1 MCLVYPSGL
10 LSLSLS
16 GVSKCLCLVPFLFVI
31 FKVHL
36 DFTFVS
42 TLCYQAINKLQSLV
56 RCECG
61 PLRERKATL
70 VVSLATLCHN
80 LGILPTIL
88 IFITIITIIFIITIF
103 FITITIIIFFT
114 TIFFITNIL
123 LFVIRPGQDQ
133 TEFDDLI
140 SALRFPSYSNF

>member
-1 MCLVYPSGL
+1 MVHLRLY
-10 LSLSLS
+10 
-16 GVSKCLCLVPFLFVI
+16 LCL
-31 FKVHL
+31 
-36 DFTFVS
+36 D
-42 TLCYQAINKLQSLV
+42 TLCYLAFNKLFPLV

-88 IFITIITIIFIITIF
+88 IFF
-103 FITITIIIFFT
+103 FFT
-114 TIFFITNIL
+114 TIFFITIIL

-140 SALRFPSYSNF
+140 SALRFPSYFNF